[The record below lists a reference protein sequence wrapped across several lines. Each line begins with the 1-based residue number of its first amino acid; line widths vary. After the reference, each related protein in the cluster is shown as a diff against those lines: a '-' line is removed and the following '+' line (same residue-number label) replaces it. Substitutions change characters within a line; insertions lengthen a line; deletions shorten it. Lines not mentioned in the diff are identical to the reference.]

1 MPYSHWIAS
10 VFLLIASNSYAL
22 EFKSV
27 ANAPAVLFDAPSI
40 KGKKMFI
47 APRGMPV
54 EIIFTHGEWTKVR
67 DASGNLSWLE
77 SKSLSNKR
85 NVVVKVASA
94 KIRAEADDGAPV
106 VFTADKTVLLE
117 LNEAP
122 NSGWLKVKHRD
133 GLSGYVKTNEVWGL

>member
-1 MPYSHWIAS
+1 MSYSRWIAS
-10 VFLLIASNSYAL
+10 AFLLIASNGHAL

-40 KGKKMFI
+40 KGKKLFV

-54 EIIFTHGEWTKVR
+54 EIILTYGEWTKVR

-94 KIRAEADDGAPV
+94 KVRAEAEEDAPV

>member
-1 MPYSHWIAS
+1 MPYSHWILSALLMVAGAS
-10 VFLLIASNSYAL
+10 HAL

-27 ANAPAVLFDAPSI
+27 ANTPAILFDAPSV
-40 KGKKMFI
+40 KGKKLFV

-54 EIIFTHGEWTKVR
+54 EVILTYGEWSKVR

-77 SKSLSNKR
+77 SKALSTKR
-85 NVVVKVASA
+85 NVVVQTASA
-94 KIRAEADDGAPV
+94 KVRASADDNAQI
-106 VFTADKTVLLE
+106 VFTADKAVLLE